1 MSTII
6 QFRRGTAAEW
16 TSVNPTLAEGEK
28 GYETDS
34 IGTEEALSKI
44 GDGVNDWVNLPYQVS
59 GKVKSVNGKEG
70 DVILDGTEIPLLPG
84 TTTPNVTGAIAD
96 LSTDVDTKVQSVT
109 GDGVGGTATAPV
121 LTFPTPTEINLGN
134 VDNTSDVNKPISTA
148 TQTAL
153 DLKGNQT
160 EVDLNTA
167 KVGITPTQASDITA
181 NNAKVSDINHV
192 TIELPNVD
200 NTSDANKPVSTATQT
215 ALDLKADQS
224 DLDLTNTQVLNNAT
238 ALDLKVAIA
247 TNPSKTVKGAIKA
260 FYDVSTS
267 TLEISIDGVDIV

>member
-6 QFRRGTAAEW
+6 QFRRGTASEW

-44 GDGVNDWVNLPYQVS
+44 GDGVNDWDNLPYQVS

-70 DVILDGTEIPLLPG
+70 DVVLDGTEIELING
-84 TTTPNVTGAIAD
+84 GGVSVTQAISD
-96 LSTDVDTKVQSVT
+96 LSTDVDGKVQSVT
-109 GDGVGGTATAPV
+109 GDGVGGTATNPV

-134 VDNTSDVNKPISTA
+134 VDNTADVNKPISTA

-167 KVGITPTQASDITA
+167 KVGITPTQASDITT

-192 TIELPNVD
+192 TIELANVD
-200 NTSDANKPVSTATQT
+200 NTSDANKPVSTAQ
-215 ALDLKADQS
+215 Q
-224 DLDLTNTQVLNNAT
+224 T

-260 FYDVSTS
+260 FYDVATS
-267 TLEISIDGVDIV
+267 TLEISIDGVDIP

>member
-1 MSTII
+1 MATII
-6 QFRRGTAAEW
+6 QQRRGTAAEW
-16 TSVNPTLAEGEK
+16 TAANTILANGEK
-28 GYETDS
+28 GLETDGL
-34 IGTEEALSKI
+34 GTTEVKEKI
-44 GDGVNDWVNLPYQVS
+44 GNGVLAWNDLPYQET
-59 GKVKSVNGKEG
+59 GAVKSVNTKVG
-70 DVILDGTEIPLLPG
+70 DVVLDGTEIELIDG
-84 TTTPNVTGAIAD
+84 GGVSVTQAISD
-96 LSTDVDTKVQSVT
+96 LSTDVDGKVQSVT
-109 GDGVGGTATAPV
+109 GDGVGGTATDPV

-134 VDNTSDVNKPISTA
+134 VDNTADVNKPISTA

-167 KVGITPTQASDITA
+167 KVGITPTQASDITS

-200 NTSDANKPVSTATQT
+200 NTSDANKPVSTAQQT
-215 ALDLKADQS
+215 ALDLKANQS
-224 DLDLTNTQVLNNAT
+224 DLVLTNSQVLNNTT
-238 ALDLKVAIA
+238 ALDLKLAIA

-267 TLEISIDGVDIV
+267 TLEISIDGVDIP

>member
-70 DVILDGTEIPLLPG
+70 DVVLDGTEIELING
-84 TTTPNVTGAIAD
+84 GGVSVTQAISD
-96 LSTDVDTKVQSVT
+96 LSTDVDGKVQSVT
-109 GDGVGGTATAPV
+109 GDGVGGTATNPI

-160 EVDLNTA
+160 EVALNTA
-167 KVGITPTQASDITA
+167 KVGITPTQASDITT

-200 NTSDANKPVSTATQT
+200 NTSDANKPVSTAQ
-215 ALDLKADQS
+215 Q
-224 DLDLTNTQVLNNAT
+224 T

-267 TLEISIDGVDIV
+267 TLEISIDGVNIP

>member
-16 TSVNPTLAEGEK
+16 TAANPTLAEGEK

-70 DVILDGTEIPLLPG
+70 DVVLDGTEIPLLPG
-84 TTTPNVTGAIAD
+84 TTTPTVTEAIAD

-109 GDGVGGTATAPV
+109 GDGVGGTATNPI
-121 LTFPTPTEINLGN
+121 LTFPTPAEINLGN
-134 VDNTSDVNKPISTA
+134 VDNTSDANKPISTA
-148 TQTAL
+148 TQIAL
-153 DLKGNQT
+153 DLKGDQT
-160 EVDLNTA
+160 EVDLNT
-167 KVGITPTQASDITA
+167 
-181 NNAKVSDINHV
+181 AKVSDINHV

-200 NTSDANKPVSTATQT
+200 NTSDANKPVSTAQQT
-215 ALDLKADQS
+215 ALDLKANQS

-260 FYDVSTS
+260 FYDATTS
-267 TLEISIDGVDIV
+267 TLEISIDGVDIP

>member
-70 DVILDGTEIPLLPG
+70 DVVLDGTEIELING
-84 TTTPNVTGAIAD
+84 GGVSVTQAISD
-96 LSTDVDTKVQSVT
+96 LSTDVDGKVQSVT
-109 GDGVGGTATAPV
+109 GDGVGGTATNPI

-167 KVGITPTQASDITA
+167 KVGITPTQASDITT

-200 NTSDANKPVSTATQT
+200 NTSDANKPVSTAQ
-215 ALDLKADQS
+215 Q
-224 DLDLTNTQVLNNAT
+224 T

-260 FYDVSTS
+260 FYDVATS